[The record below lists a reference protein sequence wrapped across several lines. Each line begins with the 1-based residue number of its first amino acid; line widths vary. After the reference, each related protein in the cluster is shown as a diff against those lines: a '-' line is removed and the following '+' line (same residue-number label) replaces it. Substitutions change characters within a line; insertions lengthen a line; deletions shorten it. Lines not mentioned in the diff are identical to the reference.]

1 MHIIGIKFV
10 SIKYMKKIFII
21 FFALFVNQLFSQKI
35 YSVDYSYQA
44 DFKVF
49 VVEYPYQADL
59 KIYRV
64 DYDYKAKG
72 NSGLWFF
79 VKNQYQADKKIFYTD
94 YEYQSDLKIYFVKY
108 NYQAGW
114 NKSSKKHLLY

>member
-1 MHIIGIKFV
+1 
-10 SIKYMKKIFII
+10 MKKIFII
-21 FFALFVNQLFSQKI
+21 LSTLFVNQLCSQKI

-59 KIYRV
+59 KIYKV

-79 VKNQYQADKKIFYTD
+79 VKNQYQEIGRAHVWTPVT
-94 YEYQSDLKIYFVKY
+94 L
-108 NYQAGW
+108 
-114 NKSSKKHLLY
+114 

>member
-1 MHIIGIKFV
+1 
-10 SIKYMKKIFII
+10 MKKIFII

-64 DYDYKAKG
+64 DYDYKAKAI
-72 NSGLWFF
+72 
-79 VKNQYQADKKIFYTD
+79 QD
-94 YEYQSDLKIYFVKY
+94 YGFLLKINIKLTKDFLHRLRI
-108 NYQAGW
+108 
-114 NKSSKKHLLY
+114 SSRFKDLFCKI